1 MASFPAFRPHGFALF
16 LAPSEDRKKGRPGFP
31 DRLAASTPLPERKR
45 QGCMN
50 GQWRLP
56 ARRETFTFSMEWR
69 HAKSRGRL
77 NDFKGS
83 VIVCGCFITTVL
95 WKYSL
100 FLRFSPW
107 RDSRLRP
114 FSGYPF
120 GTSRKK
126 ASTIFYNTAISKG
139 SVIAHGCFVSSICWR
154 YITFFQFF
162 RWWTPWLGDFIG
174 YFLGISRNKA
184 SAVFYDTAFQNTLDS
199 AVGLI

>member
-50 GQWRLP
+50 GQWRFP
-56 ARRETFTFSMEWR
+56 ARREMFTFSMEWR

-126 ASTIFYNTAISKG
+126 ASTIFYNTAKRKKSVFSPYYEDETVTFHGSAKEKTFPASLPSKNTG
-139 SVIAHGCFVSSICWR
+139 TAHLSLVSSKDFVPIEAL
-154 YITFFQFF
+154 IT
-162 RWWTPWLGDFIG
+162 
-174 YFLGISRNKA
+174 A
-184 SAVFYDTAFQNTLDS
+184 SFKTDCP
-199 AVGLI
+199 

>member
-31 DRLAASTPLPERKR
+31 DRLAASTLLPERKR

-50 GQWRLP
+50 GQWRFP

-69 HAKSRGRL
+69 HDKSRGRL

-83 VIVCGCFITTVL
+83 VMACGCFISTVL
-95 WKYSL
+95 WKYSF
-100 FLRFSPW
+100 FLRFSLW

-139 SVIAHGCFVSSICWR
+139 SVIVHGCFVLSICWR

-162 RWWTPWLGDFIG
+162 RWWLHEW
-174 YFLGISRNKA
+174 GILLVISLE
-184 SAVFYDTAFQNTLDS
+184 FQEIKHQPFSMTRLFK
-199 AVGLI
+199 IH

>member
-1 MASFPAFRPHGFALF
+1 MTEPEWIRPCHGMCPFYLHRMVTTRIFSPTFPPMGSTVGAFYWLF
-16 LAPSEDRKKGRPGFP
+16 LW
-31 DRLAASTPLPERKR
+31 
-45 QGCMN
+45 N
-50 GQWRLP
+50 
-56 ARRETFTFSMEWR
+56 
-69 HAKSRGRL
+69 
-77 NDFKGS
+77 FKGS
-83 VIVCGCFITTVL
+83 VMVYGCFISTVR
-95 WKYSL
+95 WKIRP
-100 FLRFSPW
+100 FFQFSPW
-107 RDSRLRP
+107 RDPRLRH
-114 FSGYPF
+114 FAGYPF

-199 AVGLI
+199 AVSLI